1 MKRDTPKKVLIAD
14 DSHIVRE
21 RLVSLLSDLPGVE
34 IVGEAET
41 AFEAIQSIRR
51 LRPAVVIL
59 DISMPGGSGIQVLE
73 TIRKEKPVPL
83 IIMLTNFTH
92 EPYRQRCFKLG
103 ADYFFDKSNEF
114 EKVRDVL
121 ESLVSSGAAKRAVH

>member
-21 RLVSLLSDLPGVE
+21 RLVSLLSDLPGVD
-34 IVGEAET
+34 IVAEAQT

-51 LRPAVVIL
+51 LKPAVVIL

-103 ADYFFDKSNEF
+103 ADYFFDKSTEF
-114 EKVRDVL
+114 EKVKDVL
-121 ESLVSSGAAKRAVH
+121 ENRVPPVTAKRAVH

>member
-1 MKRDTPKKVLIAD
+1 MKRDTPKKVFIAD
-14 DSHIVRE
+14 DSQIVRE
-21 RLVSLLSDLPGVE
+21 RLVSLLSELSGVDV
-34 IVGEAET
+34 VGEAET

-51 LRPAVVIL
+51 LKPAVVIL

-73 TIRKEKPVPL
+73 AIRKDKAVPL

-92 EPYRQRCFKLG
+92 EPYRQRCLKLG

-114 EKVRDVL
+114 EKVKDVL
-121 ESLVSSGAAKRAVH
+121 ENMVVPGAAKRAVH

>member
-1 MKRDTPKKVLIAD
+1 MKRDTPKKVFIAD

-21 RLVSLLSDLPGVE
+21 RLVALLSDLPGVDV
-34 IVGEAET
+34 VGEAET

-51 LRPAVVIL
+51 LKPAVVIL

-73 TIRKEKPVPL
+73 AIRKERPVPL
-83 IIMLTNFTH
+83 IIMLTNFTD
-92 EPYRQRCFKLG
+92 EPYRRCCFKLG

-114 EKVRDVL
+114 EKVKDVL
-121 ESLVSSGAAKRAVH
+121 ENIIAAGAAKRAVH

>member
-21 RLVSLLSDLPGVE
+21 RLVSLLADLPGVD

-51 LRPAVVIL
+51 RRPDVVIL

-73 TIRKEKPVPL
+73 TIRKDKPVPL

-92 EPYRQRCFKLG
+92 EPYRQRCLKLG

-114 EKVRDVL
+114 EKVKDVL
-121 ESLVSSGAAKRAVH
+121 ENLAAAGAVKRAVH

>member
-1 MKRDTPKKVLIAD
+1 
-14 DSHIVRE
+14 
-21 RLVSLLSDLPGVE
+21 VE

>member
-1 MKRDTPKKVLIAD
+1 MKRDTHKKVFIAD
-14 DSHIVRE
+14 DSPIVRE
-21 RLVSLLSDLPGVE
+21 RLVSIISELPGVDV
-34 IVGEAET
+34 VGEAET

-73 TIRKEKPVPL
+73 TLRKEKPVPL

-92 EPYRQRCFKLG
+92 EPYRQRCLKLG
-103 ADYFFDKSNEF
+103 ADYFFDKSSEF
-114 EKVRDVL
+114 EKVKEIL
-121 ESLVSSGAAKRAVH
+121 ENLAPAGAVKRALH

>member
-1 MKRDTPKKVLIAD
+1 MKRDTLKKVFIAD
-14 DSHIVRE
+14 DSPIVRE
-21 RLVSLLSDLPGVE
+21 RLVSLLSELPGVDV
-34 IVGEAET
+34 VGEAET
-41 AFEAIQSIRR
+41 AFDAIQSIRR

-73 TIRKEKPVPL
+73 TIRKEKPAPL

-103 ADYFFDKSNEF
+103 ADYFFDKSSEF
-114 EKVRDVL
+114 EKVKEIL
-121 ESLVSSGAAKRAVH
+121 ENLAPAGGVKRALH

>member
-21 RLVSLLSDLPGVE
+21 RLVSLLSDLPGVD
-34 IVGEAET
+34 IVGEAQT

-51 LRPAVVIL
+51 LKPAVVIL

-103 ADYFFDKSNEF
+103 ADYFFDKSTEF
-114 EKVRDVL
+114 EKVKDVL
-121 ESLVSSGAAKRAVH
+121 ENRVPPVTAKRAVH